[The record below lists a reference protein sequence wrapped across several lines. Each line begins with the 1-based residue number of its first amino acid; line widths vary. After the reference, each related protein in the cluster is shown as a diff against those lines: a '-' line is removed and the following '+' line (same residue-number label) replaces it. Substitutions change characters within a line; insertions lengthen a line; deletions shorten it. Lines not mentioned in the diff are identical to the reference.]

1 MIKID
6 LFKNE
11 KNLMVAY
18 EVNGH
23 ADYAEEGKD
32 IVCAAVSVLTL
43 AAINGLEEHLKR
55 ELFYECS
62 DGD

>member
-11 KNLMVAY
+11 KNLIVAY
-18 EVNGH
+18 AVNGH

-32 IVCAAVSVLTL
+32 IVCAAVSVLTQ
-43 AAINGLEEHLKR
+43 AAINGLE
-55 ELFYECS
+55 
-62 DGD
+62 